1 MQYILMFIC
10 SSTEEMLEVKYS
22 SSQGKK
28 SSVKMMVLRT
38 KQNYHL

>member
-10 SSTEEMLEVKYS
+10 STEEMLEVKYS

-38 KQNYHL
+38 K